1 MENSKGITA
10 LKNGLAQAVQD
21 VSQGQYPSQAADQFL
36 ELFQKLVSGGNA
48 TNLMESYQGTEPLP
62 SLQSAPLK
70 DRPEISEEE
79 NRSENV
85 KDDSS
90 EEAVSGSTSSG
101 SHDLAKDSEK
111 VAAEVVKAKTPLQ
124 EEGNHSE
131 DSHDGNNEGKPETM
145 ANPANEAVKQ
155 VVGEGAKEVVSKS
168 TKDVVGSM
176 VAQLGQPL
184 EGTSEMQLQPQTNGT
199 ASGGSENLIGSKDV
213 TGSQNRGQFGK
224 EGNSGQVMAPVVKI
238 EGTVGAV
245 KQGDS
250 SEQLAPLANL
260 LPGAAVPGVI
270 EKAGSDLGLE
280 RFARQAVGLGAV
292 LGLDGAAGKGRA
304 GDGSDGQFKMLN
316 FGNFGLEAEMK
327 KAGGA
332 KDQAAGAKKL
342 SESVQAKI
350 VARIQAALDDAA
362 KNRDSN
368 TMVVRLDPPE
378 LGAMTVKVS
387 YRSDQLFARIIPE
400 SQDVEA
406 VIRSRV
412 SELSQILAN
421 SGLKVENVHISIGQ
435 ERSESETFKFSES
448 FNRSDNRGLGGEA
461 GANDMPG
468 DAEKNLLDRTY
479 SDDTLESYGWV
490 A

>member
-21 VSQGQYPSQAADQFL
+21 VSQGQDPSQAAEQFL
-36 ELFQKLVSGGNA
+36 ELFQKLVSGGSA
-48 TNLMESYQGTEPLP
+48 TNLMESYQGSEPLP

-70 DRPEISEEE
+70 DRPEVSEEV
-79 NRSENV
+79 NRSERDQ
-85 KDDSS
+85 DDSTK
-90 EEAVSGSTSSG
+90 EVVVESSFSQ
-101 SHDLAKDSEK
+101 SHDMAKDSEK
-111 VAAEVVKAKTPLQ
+111 VAAEVVKAKTPLH
-124 EEGNHSE
+124 EEGNQSE
-131 DSHDGNNEGKPETM
+131 ENHDGNSEGKPESV
-145 ANPANEAVKQ
+145 ASPVIEAVKQ
-155 VVGEGAKEVVSKS
+155 VASEGAKEAVSEA
-168 TKDVVGSM
+168 TKGVVGSM
-176 VAQLGQPL
+176 VAPLGQSL
-184 EGTSEMQLQPQTNGT
+184 EGTTEMQLQPQTNVT
-199 ASGGSENLIGSKDV
+199 VSGGSEGLIVPKELAGN
-213 TGSQNRGQFGK
+213 QNRGQFSK
-224 EGNSGQVMAPVVKI
+224 EGSAQVMAPVVNI
-238 EGTVGAV
+238 EGMVGAV

-327 KAGGA
+327 KAGSS

-350 VARIQAALDDAA
+350 VERIQAALDDAA
-362 KNRDSN
+362 KNRDGN

-435 ERSESETFKFSES
+435 ERSESELFKFSES

-461 GANDMPG
+461 GTNDMPG
-468 DAEKNLLDRTY
+468 EAEKNLLDRAY
-479 SDDTLESYGWV
+479 GDDTLESYGWV